1 VSLQDSRA
9 AVALAPRLLCPL
21 IYACSPRKDSRPPA
35 RKAACFQWPRRHY
48 RPDEAAFFPLPPPS
62 NAPSSGP
69 SNEKQRVGTER
80 KSGGRAVAL
89 ERKNTCCRRL
99 PPIGSQYPKRFRA
112 EPAFSRRAMPF
123 PRNPRQDE
131 EALRFPLSLTCLER
145 PCRASDSR
153 SRPSAAKRWCGRT
166 SLYRMALVRF
176 ASLYAGKAC
185 YSLKGITL
193 AAVKDQSTMPTGMT
207 MPEIWGR
214 ICGSSASRQG
224 TRLNPSP
231 SSIIAKR
238 PLDGRSR
245 CKRSRPGGPRRWR
258 LLRSGELGL
267 ALPPPAHQF
276 DTTRSER
283 RSAWLQDCR
292 HDVPAPTTSAMT
304 VDRSRKSPWPALS
317 LQPRL
322 EAEGRDPGASHRR
335 PDRRSVG
342 RIDRSGALP
351 ARLP

>member
-1 VSLQDSRA
+1 MRACRHGKTLVRSLVRQHAFSGNDAITGRTRPFSFLFHRRPM
-9 AVALAPRLLCPL
+9 LPRQVH
-21 IYACSPRKDSRPPA
+21 RTK
-35 RKAACFQWPRRHY
+35 
-48 RPDEAAFFPLPPPS
+48 
-62 NAPSSGP
+62 
-69 SNEKQRVGTER
+69 KQRVSTER

-245 CKRSRPGGPRRWR
+245 CKRSGPGGPRRWR